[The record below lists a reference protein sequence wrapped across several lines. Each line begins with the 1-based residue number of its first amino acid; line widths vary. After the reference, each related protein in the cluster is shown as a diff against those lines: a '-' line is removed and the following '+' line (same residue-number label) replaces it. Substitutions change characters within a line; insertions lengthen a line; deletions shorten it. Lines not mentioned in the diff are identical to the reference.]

1 MFIRIMGKIVIVTG
15 ASRGLGRSIALE
27 LAAAGGQI
35 ACLATRAEN
44 ANGTVAEIEENGGR
58 AMAVGCRVEIA
69 DEVATAF
76 QHIENELGPVD
87 ILVNNAGISR

>member
-1 MFIRIMGKIVIVTG
+1 MGKIVIVTG

-44 ANGTVAEIEENGGR
+44 ANGTVAEIEH
-58 AMAVGCRVEIA
+58 ALAAI
-69 DEVATAF
+69 DELTR
-76 QHIENELGPVD
+76 Q
-87 ILVNNAGISR
+87 